1 MRLVLY
7 LWFSRQYLLIMAN
20 RPITFVTGNVKK
32 LEEFKAI
39 LGTSFPREIV
49 SQKVD
54 LPELQGEIDEICIKK
69 CKEAARIIQGPVIV
83 EDTCLGFNAL
93 KGLPGPYIKWFLEK
107 LEPEGLYKLLAGYED
122 KSAQAVCTFA
132 YHPGEPNA
140 EVVLFQGITDGDI
153 VLPRGSR
160 DFGWDPCFQPK
171 GYNQT
176 YAEMPKEEKNKISH
190 RFRALDRLRNHLI
203 KNDQPPV

>member
-1 MRLVLY
+1 M
-7 LWFSRQYLLIMAN
+7 N
-20 RPITFVTGNVKK
+20 NKPITFVTGNAKK

-54 LPELQGEIDEICIKK
+54 LPELQGEITEICIKK
-69 CKEAARIIQGPVIV
+69 CKEAARIVQGPVIV
-83 EDTCLGFNAL
+83 EDTCLCFNAL

-107 LEPEGLYKLLAGYED
+107 LEPEGLYKLLTGFED

-132 YHPGEPNA
+132 YHPGESNA
-140 EVVLFQGITDGDI
+140 EVILFEGRTDGDI
-153 VLPRGSR
+153 VEPRGGR

-171 GYNQT
+171 GYSKT

-190 RFRALDRLRNHLI
+190 RFRALDRLRNYFI
-203 KNDQPPV
+203 KNNQALV